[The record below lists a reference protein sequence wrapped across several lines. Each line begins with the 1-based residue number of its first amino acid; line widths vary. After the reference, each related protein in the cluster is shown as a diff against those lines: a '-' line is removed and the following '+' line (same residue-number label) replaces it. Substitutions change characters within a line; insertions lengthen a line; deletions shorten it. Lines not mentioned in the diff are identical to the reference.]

1 MKIPTTRILIYL
13 ILVLFTVFYIIPM
26 YIMILTGMK
35 SFSEVGLSTMWN
47 LPRSLNFESFRLA
60 WLGSVKGGFRGL
72 SGSFL
77 NSLWLVIPATIISA
91 IFGSLNGYVLTKWRF
106 YGSDLTFTMILFGM
120 FIPYQSI
127 LIPLVLTLQKLHVYG
142 TIPGLILVHVI
153 YGIPISTLIFRNYY
167 ITVPTEMVEASKID
181 GANFLGIYR
190 WIIFPLSTP
199 GFAVAMIWQFTSIW
213 NDFLFGLIV
222 TPNPASQPITV
233 ALNNL
238 AGSYIVQW
246 NVQIAG
252 ALLTALPPILVY
264 IFLGKF
270 FLRGLMQGSLK
281 G

>member
-1 MKIPTTRILIYL
+1 VKISLTRLLIYI
-13 ILVLFTVFYIIPM
+13 ILAIFTIFYIIPM
-26 YIMILTGMK
+26 YIMLVTGMK

-47 LPRSLNFESFRLA
+47 LPRSLNFESFRTA
-60 WLGSVKGGFRGL
+60 WLGSAEGGFRGL

-77 NSLWLVIPATIISA
+77 NSVLLVIPATIISA
-91 IFGSLNGYVLTKWRF
+91 LFGSLNGYVLAKWQFR
-106 YGSDLTFTMILFGM
+106 GSDLIFTLILFGM

-127 LIPLVLTLQKLHVYG
+127 IIPLVLTLQRLHVYG

-167 ITVPTEMVEASKID
+167 VTVPTEMVEASKID

-222 TPNPASQPITV
+222 TPNPSSQPITV

-252 ALLTALPPILVY
+252 ALLTALPPILIY

-270 FLRGLMQGSLK
+270 FLRGLLQGSLK

>member
-1 MKIPTTRILIYL
+1 MKISVTRLLIYI
-13 ILVLFTVFYIIPM
+13 ILAIFTIFYIIPM
-26 YIMILTGMK
+26 YIMIATGMK
-35 SFSEVGLSTMWN
+35 SFAEVSLDTMWN
-47 LPRSLNFESFRLA
+47 LPLSLNFNSFSLA
-60 WLGSVKGGFRGL
+60 WVGSIKQGFRGL
-72 SGSFL
+72 SGSFF
-77 NSLWLVIPATIISA
+77 NSVLLVIPATIISA
-91 IFGSLNGYVLTKWRF
+91 LFGSLNGYVLTKWRF
-106 YGSDLTFTMILFGM
+106 YGSDLIFTMILFGM

-167 ITVPTEMVEASKID
+167 ITVPTEMIEASKID
-181 GANFLGIYR
+181 GANFFGIYR
-190 WIIFPLSTP
+190 WVIFPLSTP

>member
-1 MKIPTTRILIYL
+1 MKISITRILIYL
-13 ILVLFTVFYIIPM
+13 ILVFFAIFYLIPVYVM
-26 YIMILTGMK
+26 VVTGMK

-47 LPRSLNFESFRLA
+47 LPRSLNFGSFRLA
-60 WLGSVKGGFRGL
+60 WLGSLKEGFRGL

-77 NSLWLVIPATIISA
+77 NSLLIVIPATIIST
-91 IFGSLNGYVLTKWRF
+91 ILGSLNGYVLSKWQFR
-106 YGSDLTFTMILFGM
+106 GSNLVFTIILFGM

-127 LIPLVLTLQKLHVYG
+127 LIPLVLTLEKLHVYG

-167 ITVPTEMVEASKID
+167 LTVPIELVEASNVD
-181 GANFLGIYR
+181 GASFLGIYR

-246 NVQIAG
+246 NIQIAG
-252 ALLTALPPILVY
+252 ALLTALPPILLY
-264 IFLGKF
+264 TFLGKF
-270 FLRGLMQGSLK
+270 FLSGLMQGSLK

>member
-1 MKIPTTRILIYL
+1 MKISLTRLLIYI
-13 ILVLFTVFYIIPM
+13 ILALFSIFYIIPM
-26 YIMILTGMK
+26 YIMVITGMK
-35 SFSEVGLSTMWN
+35 SFAEISLDTMWK
-47 LPRSLNFESFRLA
+47 LPVSFNFNSFSVA
-60 WLGSVKGGFRGL
+60 WLGSMKEGFRGL

-77 NSLWLVIPATIISA
+77 NSVFLVIPATVISA
-91 IFGSLNGYVLTKWRF
+91 LFGSLNGYVLTKWRF
-106 YGSDLTFTMILFGM
+106 RGSDLIFTMILFGM

-127 LIPLVLTLQKLHVYG
+127 IIPLVLTLQRLHVYG

-190 WIIFPLSTP
+190 WVIFPLSTP

-213 NDFLFGLIV
+213 NDFLFGLII

-252 ALLTALPPILVY
+252 ALLTALPPILIY

-270 FLRGLMQGSLK
+270 FLRGLLQGSLK

>member
-1 MKIPTTRILIYL
+1 MKISLTRLIIYIILAI
-13 ILVLFTVFYIIPM
+13 FTVFYIIPM
-26 YIMILTGMK
+26 YIMVVTGMK
-35 SFSEVGLSTMWN
+35 SFAEVSLDTMWN
-47 LPRSLNFESFRLA
+47 LPFSLNFNSFSLA
-60 WLGSVKGGFRGL
+60 WLGSAKSGFRGL

-77 NSLWLVIPATIISA
+77 NSVLLVIPATIISA
-91 IFGSLNGYVLTKWRF
+91 LFGSLNGYVLAKWRF
-106 YGSDLTFTMILFGM
+106 YGSDLIFTMILFGM

-127 LIPLVLTLQKLHVYG
+127 IIPLVLTLQKLHVYG
-142 TIPGLILVHVI
+142 TISGLILVHVI

-190 WIIFPLSTP
+190 WIIFPLSMP

-252 ALLTALPPILVY
+252 ALITALPPILVY

>member
-1 MKIPTTRILIYL
+1 MKISLTRLLIYI
-13 ILVLFTVFYIIPM
+13 ILALFTIFYIIPM
-26 YIMILTGMK
+26 YIMLVTGMK

-47 LPRSLNFESFRLA
+47 LPRSLNFESFRTA
-60 WLGSVKGGFRGL
+60 WLGSAEGGFRGL

-77 NSLWLVIPATIISA
+77 NSVLLVIPATIISA
-91 IFGSLNGYVLTKWRF
+91 LFGSLNGYVLAKWQFR
-106 YGSDLTFTMILFGM
+106 GSDLIFTLILFGM

-127 LIPLVLTLQKLHVYG
+127 IIPLVLTLQRLHVYG
-142 TIPGLILVHVI
+142 TIPGLILVHII

-167 ITVPTEMVEASKID
+167 VTVPTEMVEASKID

-222 TPNPASQPITV
+222 TPNPSSQPITV

-252 ALLTALPPILVY
+252 ALLTALPPILIY

-270 FLRGLMQGSLK
+270 FLRGLLQGSLK

>member
-1 MKIPTTRILIYL
+1 
-13 ILVLFTVFYIIPM
+13 
-26 YIMILTGMK
+26 
-35 SFSEVGLSTMWN
+35 
-47 LPRSLNFESFRLA
+47 
-60 WLGSVKGGFRGL
+60 
-72 SGSFL
+72 
-77 NSLWLVIPATIISA
+77 
-91 IFGSLNGYVLTKWRF
+91 
-106 YGSDLTFTMILFGM
+106 MILFGM

-270 FLRGLMQGSLK
+270 FLRGLLQGSLK

>member
-1 MKIPTTRILIYL
+1 MKISLTRLLIYI
-13 ILVLFTVFYIIPM
+13 ILAIFSIFYIIPM
-26 YIMILTGMK
+26 YIMVVTGMK
-35 SFSEVGLSTMWN
+35 SFAEVSLDTMWN
-47 LPRSLNFESFRLA
+47 LPNSFNFNSFSLA
-60 WLGSVKGGFRGL
+60 WLGSIKEGFRGI

-77 NSLWLVIPATIISA
+77 NSVFLVVPATVISA
-91 IFGSLNGYVLTKWRF
+91 LFGSLNGYVLTKWQFR
-106 YGSDLTFTMILFGM
+106 GSDLIFTMILFGM

-127 LIPLVLTLQKLHVYG
+127 IIPLVLTLQRLHVYG

-167 ITVPTEMVEASKID
+167 VTVPTEMVEASKID

-190 WIIFPLSTP
+190 WVIFPLSTP

-213 NDFLFGLIV
+213 NDFLFGLII

-252 ALLTALPPILVY
+252 ALLTALPPILIY

-270 FLRGLMQGSLK
+270 FLRGLLQGSLK

>member
-1 MKIPTTRILIYL
+1 MKISVTRLLIYIVL
-13 ILVLFTVFYIIPM
+13 IIFTIFYIIPM
-26 YIMILTGMK
+26 YIMVVTGMK

-47 LPRSLNFESFRLA
+47 LPRSLNFESFRTA
-60 WLGSVKGGFRGL
+60 WLGSAKGGFRGL
-72 SGSFL
+72 SGSFF
-77 NSLWLVIPATIISA
+77 NSVLLVIPATIISA
-91 IFGSLNGYVLTKWRF
+91 LFGSLNGYVLAKWRF
-106 YGSDLTFTMILFGM
+106 RGSDLIFTMILFGM

-127 LIPLVLTLQKLHVYG
+127 IIPLVLTLQKLHVYG

-264 IFLGKF
+264 VFLGKF

>member
-1 MKIPTTRILIYL
+1 MKISVTRLLIY
-13 ILVLFTVFYIIPM
+13 IVLAIFTIFFIIPM
-26 YIMILTGMK
+26 YIMVVTGMK

-47 LPRSLNFESFRLA
+47 LPRSLNFESFRTA
-60 WLGSVKGGFRGL
+60 WLGSAKGGFRGL
-72 SGSFL
+72 SGSFF
-77 NSLWLVIPATIISA
+77 NSVLLVIPATIISA
-91 IFGSLNGYVLTKWRF
+91 LFGSLNGYVLAKWRF
-106 YGSDLTFTMILFGM
+106 RGSDLIFTMILFGM

-127 LIPLVLTLQKLHVYG
+127 IIPLVLTLQKLHVYG

-264 IFLGKF
+264 VFLGKF

>member
-1 MKIPTTRILIYL
+1 
-13 ILVLFTVFYIIPM
+13 
-26 YIMILTGMK
+26 
-35 SFSEVGLSTMWN
+35 
-47 LPRSLNFESFRLA
+47 
-60 WLGSVKGGFRGL
+60 KGGFRGL
-72 SGSFL
+72 SGSFF
-77 NSLWLVIPATIISA
+77 NSVLLVIPATIISA
-91 IFGSLNGYVLTKWRF
+91 LFGSLNGYVLAKWRF
-106 YGSDLTFTMILFGM
+106 YGSDLIFTMILFGM

-127 LIPLVLTLQKLHVYG
+127 IIPLVLTLQKLHVYG
-142 TIPGLILVHVI
+142 TVPGLILVHVI

-190 WIIFPLSTP
+190 WVIFPLSMP

-252 ALLTALPPILVY
+252 ALITALPPILVY
-264 IFLGKF
+264 VFLGRF
-270 FLRGLMQGSLK
+270 FLKGLMQGSLK

>member
-1 MKIPTTRILIYL
+1 VKISLTRLLIYI
-13 ILVLFTVFYIIPM
+13 ILALFTIFYIIPM
-26 YIMILTGMK
+26 YIMLVTGMK

-47 LPRSLNFESFRLA
+47 LPRSLNFESFRTA
-60 WLGSVKGGFRGL
+60 WLGSAEGGFRGL

-77 NSLWLVIPATIISA
+77 NSVLLVIPATIISA
-91 IFGSLNGYVLTKWRF
+91 LFGSLNGYVLAKWQFR
-106 YGSDLTFTMILFGM
+106 GSDLIFTLILFGM

-127 LIPLVLTLQKLHVYG
+127 IIPLVLTLQRLHVYG

-167 ITVPTEMVEASKID
+167 VTVPTEMVEASKID

-222 TPNPASQPITV
+222 TPNPSSQPITV

-252 ALLTALPPILVY
+252 ALLTALPPILIY

-270 FLRGLMQGSLK
+270 FLRGLLQGSLK

>member
-1 MKIPTTRILIYL
+1 MKISLTRLLIYI
-13 ILVLFTVFYIIPM
+13 ILALFSIFYIIPM
-26 YIMILTGMK
+26 YIMVITGMK
-35 SFSEVGLSTMWN
+35 SFAEISLDTMWN
-47 LPRSLNFESFRLA
+47 LPHSFNFNSFSVA
-60 WLGSVKGGFRGL
+60 WLGSIKEGFRGL

-77 NSLWLVIPATIISA
+77 NSVFLVIPATVISA
-91 IFGSLNGYVLTKWRF
+91 LFGSLNGYVLTKWRF
-106 YGSDLTFTMILFGM
+106 RGSDLIFTMILFGM

-127 LIPLVLTLQKLHVYG
+127 IIPLVLTLQRLHVYG

-167 ITVPTEMVEASKID
+167 VTVPLEMVEASKID

-213 NDFLFGLIV
+213 NDFLFGLII

-252 ALLTALPPILVY
+252 ALLTALPPILIY

-270 FLRGLMQGSLK
+270 FLRGLLQGSLK

>member
-1 MKIPTTRILIYL
+1 MKISTTRILIYL
-13 ILVLFTVFYIIPM
+13 ILALFTIFYIIPM
-26 YIMILTGMK
+26 YIMVVTGMK
-35 SFSEVGLSTMWN
+35 SFSEVELSTMWN
-47 LPRSLNFESFRLA
+47 LPRFLNFESFRLA
-60 WLGSVKGGFRGL
+60 WLGSAKGEFRGL

-77 NSLWLVIPATIISA
+77 NSVLMVLPATIISA
-91 IFGSLNGYVLTKWRF
+91 LFGSLNGYVLTKWRF
-106 YGSDLTFTMILFGM
+106 RGSDLIFTMILFGM
-120 FIPYQSI
+120 FVPYQSI
-127 LIPLVLTLQKLHVYG
+127 LIPLVFTLQKIHVYG
-142 TIPGLILVHVI
+142 TIPGLILVHII

-181 GANFLGIYR
+181 GANFLDIYK
-190 WIIFPLSTP
+190 WIIFPLSMP

-213 NDFLFGLIV
+213 NNFLFGLIV

-252 ALLTALPPILVY
+252 ALITALPPILVY
-264 IFLGKF
+264 VFLGKF

>member
-1 MKIPTTRILIYL
+1 MKISLTRLLIYI
-13 ILVLFTVFYIIPM
+13 ILALFSIFYIIPM
-26 YIMILTGMK
+26 YIMVITGMK
-35 SFSEVGLSTMWN
+35 SFAEISLDTMWK
-47 LPRSLNFESFRLA
+47 LPFSFNFNSFSVA
-60 WLGSVKGGFRGL
+60 WLGSMKEGFRGL

-77 NSLWLVIPATIISA
+77 NSVFLVIPATVISA
-91 IFGSLNGYVLTKWRF
+91 LFGSLNGYVLTKWRF
-106 YGSDLTFTMILFGM
+106 RGSDLIFTMILFGM

-127 LIPLVLTLQKLHVYG
+127 IIPLVLTLQRLHVYG

-190 WIIFPLSTP
+190 WVIFPLSTP

-213 NDFLFGLIV
+213 NDFLFGLII

-252 ALLTALPPILVY
+252 ALLTALPPILIY

-270 FLRGLMQGSLK
+270 FLRGLLQGSLK

>member
-1 MKIPTTRILIYL
+1 MKISVTRLLIYI
-13 ILVLFTVFYIIPM
+13 ILAIFTIFYIIPM
-26 YIMILTGMK
+26 YIMVVTGMK
-35 SFSEVGLSTMWN
+35 SFAEVSLDTMWN
-47 LPRSLNFESFRLA
+47 LPISFNFNSFNLA
-60 WLGSVKGGFRGL
+60 WVGNMKQGFRGI
-72 SGSFL
+72 SGSFF
-77 NSLWLVIPATIISA
+77 NSVFLVMPATIISA
-91 IFGSLNGYVLTKWRF
+91 LFGSLNGYVLTKWRF
-106 YGSDLTFTMILFGM
+106 RGSDLIFTMILFGM

-127 LIPLVLTLQKLHVYG
+127 IIPLVLTLQKLQVYG

-190 WIIFPLSTP
+190 WVIFPLSTP

-238 AGSYIVQW
+238 AGSYVVQW

-264 IFLGKF
+264 LFLGKF
-270 FLRGLMQGSLK
+270 FLRGLLQGSLK

>member
-60 WLGSVKGGFRGL
+60 WLGSAKGGFRGL

-106 YGSDLTFTMILFGM
+106 YGSDLIFTMILFGM

-127 LIPLVLTLQKLHVYG
+127 LIPLVLTLQKLQVYG

-264 IFLGKF
+264 MFLGKF
-270 FLRGLMQGSLK
+270 FLRGLLQGSLK

>member
-1 MKIPTTRILIYL
+1 MKISLTRLLIYI
-13 ILVLFTVFYIIPM
+13 ILAIFTIFYIIPM
-26 YIMILTGMK
+26 YIMLVTGMK

-47 LPRSLNFESFRLA
+47 LPRSLNFESFRTA
-60 WLGSVKGGFRGL
+60 WLGSAEGGFRGL

-77 NSLWLVIPATIISA
+77 NSVLLVIPATIISA
-91 IFGSLNGYVLTKWRF
+91 LFGSLNGYVLAKWQFR
-106 YGSDLTFTMILFGM
+106 GSDLIFTLILFGM

-127 LIPLVLTLQKLHVYG
+127 IIPLVLTLQRLHVYG

-167 ITVPTEMVEASKID
+167 VTVPTEMVEASKID

-222 TPNPASQPITV
+222 TPNPSSQPITV

-252 ALLTALPPILVY
+252 ALLTALPPILIY

-270 FLRGLMQGSLK
+270 FLRGLLQGSLK

>member
-60 WLGSVKGGFRGL
+60 WLGSAKGGFRGL

-106 YGSDLTFTMILFGM
+106 YGSDLIFTMILFGM

-127 LIPLVLTLQKLHVYG
+127 LIPLVLTLQKLQVYG

-270 FLRGLMQGSLK
+270 FLRGLLQGSLK

>member
-1 MKIPTTRILIYL
+1 MKISITRILIYL
-13 ILVLFTVFYIIPM
+13 ILVLFAIFYIIPV
-26 YIMILTGMK
+26 YIMVVTGMK

-60 WLGSVKGGFRGL
+60 WLGSAKEGFRGL
-72 SGSFL
+72 SESFL
-77 NSLWLVIPATIISA
+77 NSLQIVIPATIISA
-91 IFGSLNGYVLTKWRF
+91 ILGSLNGYVLSKWRF
-106 YGSDLTFTMILFGM
+106 YGSNLIFTIILFGM

-127 LIPLVLTLQKLHVYG
+127 LVPLVLTLEKLHAYG

-167 ITVPTEMVEASKID
+167 LTVPIEMVQASEVD

-270 FLRGLMQGSLK
+270 FLGGLMQGSLK

>member
-1 MKIPTTRILIYL
+1 MR
-13 ILVLFTVFYIIPM
+13 
-26 YIMILTGMK
+26 TGT
-35 SFSEVGLSTMWN
+35 S
-47 LPRSLNFESFRLA
+47 RSLPKTLTAGQMKALDLTQNCF
-60 WLGSVKGGFRGL
+60 
-72 SGSFL
+72 
-77 NSLWLVIPATIISA
+77 ISA
-91 IFGSLNGYVLTKWRF
+91 KAWDTAHWKA
-106 YGSDLTFTMILFGM
+106 
-120 FIPYQSI
+120 QSI
-127 LIPLVLTLQKLHVYG
+127 IIPLVLTLQRLHVYG

-153 YGIPISTLIFRNYY
+153 YGVPISTLIFRNYY
-167 ITVPTEMVEASKID
+167 VTVPTEMVEASKID

>member
-1 MKIPTTRILIYL
+1 MKISLTRLLIYI
-13 ILVLFTVFYIIPM
+13 ILALFSIFYIIPM
-26 YIMILTGMK
+26 YIMVITGMK
-35 SFSEVGLSTMWN
+35 SFAEISLDTMWK
-47 LPRSLNFESFRLA
+47 LPVSFNFNSFSVA
-60 WLGSVKGGFRGL
+60 WLGSIKEGFRGL

-77 NSLWLVIPATIISA
+77 NSVFLVIPATVISA
-91 IFGSLNGYVLTKWRF
+91 LFGSLNGYVLTKWRF
-106 YGSDLTFTMILFGM
+106 RGSDLIFTMILFGM

-127 LIPLVLTLQKLHVYG
+127 IIPLVLTLQRLHVYG

-190 WIIFPLSTP
+190 WVIFPLSTP

-213 NDFLFGLIV
+213 NDFLFGLII

-252 ALLTALPPILVY
+252 ALLTALPPILIY

-270 FLRGLMQGSLK
+270 FLRGLLQGSLK

>member
-13 ILVLFTVFYIIPM
+13 VLVLFTVFYIIPM

-60 WLGSVKGGFRGL
+60 WLGSAKEGFRGL

-106 YGSDLTFTMILFGM
+106 YGSDLIFTMILFGM

-270 FLRGLMQGSLK
+270 FLRGLLQGSLK

>member
-1 MKIPTTRILIYL
+1 MKISVTRLLIYI
-13 ILVLFTVFYIIPM
+13 ILAIFTIFYIIPM
-26 YIMILTGMK
+26 YIMIATGMK
-35 SFSEVGLSTMWN
+35 SFAEVSLDTMWN
-47 LPRSLNFESFRLA
+47 LPLSLNFNSFTLA
-60 WLGSVKGGFRGL
+60 WVGSIKQGFRGL
-72 SGSFL
+72 SGSFF
-77 NSLWLVIPATIISA
+77 NSVLLVIPATIISA
-91 IFGSLNGYVLTKWRF
+91 LFGSLNGYVLTKWRF
-106 YGSDLTFTMILFGM
+106 YGSDLIFTMILFGM

-167 ITVPTEMVEASKID
+167 ITVPTEMIEASKID
-181 GANFLGIYR
+181 GANFFGIYR
-190 WIIFPLSTP
+190 WVIFPLSTP

>member
-1 MKIPTTRILIYL
+1 MKISLTRLLIYI
-13 ILVLFTVFYIIPM
+13 ILALFSIFYIIPM
-26 YIMILTGMK
+26 YIMVITGMK
-35 SFSEVGLSTMWN
+35 SFAEISLDTMWN
-47 LPRSLNFESFRLA
+47 LPHSFNFNSFSVA
-60 WLGSVKGGFRGL
+60 WLGSIKEGFRGL

-77 NSLWLVIPATIISA
+77 NSVFLVIPATVISA
-91 IFGSLNGYVLTKWRF
+91 LFGSLNGYVLTKWRF
-106 YGSDLTFTMILFGM
+106 RGSDLIFTMILFGM

-127 LIPLVLTLQKLHVYG
+127 IIPLVLTLQRLHVYG

-153 YGIPISTLIFRNYY
+153 YGIPISTLIVRNYY
-167 ITVPTEMVEASKID
+167 VTVPTEMVEASKID

-190 WIIFPLSTP
+190 WVIFPLSTP

-213 NDFLFGLIV
+213 NDFLFGLII

-252 ALLTALPPILVY
+252 ALLTALPPILIY

-270 FLRGLMQGSLK
+270 FLRGLLQGSLK

>member
-1 MKIPTTRILIYL
+1 VKISVTRLIIY
-13 ILVLFTVFYIIPM
+13 IVLALFSIFYIIPM
-26 YIMILTGMK
+26 YIMLVTGMK

-47 LPRSLNFESFRLA
+47 LPRSLNFESFRTA
-60 WLGSVKGGFRGL
+60 WLGSAEGGFRGL

-77 NSLWLVIPATIISA
+77 NSVLLVIPATIISA
-91 IFGSLNGYVLTKWRF
+91 LFGSLNGYVLAKWQFR
-106 YGSDLTFTMILFGM
+106 GSDLIFTLILFGM

-127 LIPLVLTLQKLHVYG
+127 IIPLVLTLQRLHVYG
-142 TIPGLILVHVI
+142 TIPGLILVHII

-167 ITVPTEMVEASKID
+167 VTVPTEMVEASKID

-222 TPNPASQPITV
+222 TPNPSSQPITV

-252 ALLTALPPILVY
+252 ALLTALPPILIY

-270 FLRGLMQGSLK
+270 FLRGLLQGSLK

>member
-1 MKIPTTRILIYL
+1 MKISVTRLLIYI
-13 ILVLFTVFYIIPM
+13 ILAIFTIFYIIPM
-26 YIMILTGMK
+26 YIMIATGMK
-35 SFSEVGLSTMWN
+35 SFAEVSLDTMWN
-47 LPRSLNFESFRLA
+47 LPLSLNFNSFTLA
-60 WLGSVKGGFRGL
+60 WVGSIKQGFRGL
-72 SGSFL
+72 SGSFF
-77 NSLWLVIPATIISA
+77 NSVLLVIPATIISA
-91 IFGSLNGYVLTKWRF
+91 LFGSLNGYVLTKWRF
-106 YGSDLTFTMILFGM
+106 YGSDLIFTMILFGM

-127 LIPLVLTLQKLHVYG
+127 VIPLVLTLQKLHVYG

-167 ITVPTEMVEASKID
+167 ITVPTEMIEASKID
-181 GANFLGIYR
+181 GANFFGIYR
-190 WIIFPLSTP
+190 WVIFPLSTP

>member
-60 WLGSVKGGFRGL
+60 WLGSAKEGFRGL

-106 YGSDLTFTMILFGM
+106 YGSDLIFTMILFGM

-181 GANFLGIYR
+181 GANFLGIYK

-246 NVQIAG
+246 NIQIAG

-264 IFLGKF
+264 IFLGRF
-270 FLRGLMQGSLK
+270 FLRGLLQGSLK

>member
-1 MKIPTTRILIYL
+1 MKISVTRLLIYIML
-13 ILVLFTVFYIIPM
+13 AIFTIFYIIPM
-26 YIMILTGMK
+26 YIMVVTGMK
-35 SFSEVGLSTMWN
+35 SFAEVSLDTMWN
-47 LPRSLNFESFRLA
+47 LPFSLNFNSFNLA
-60 WLGSVKGGFRGL
+60 WLGSTKGGFRGL

-77 NSLWLVIPATIISA
+77 NSVFLVIPATVISA
-91 IFGSLNGYVLTKWRF
+91 LLGSLNGYVLTKWRF
-106 YGSDLTFTMILFGM
+106 YGSDLIFTMILFGM

-127 LIPLVLTLQKLHVYG
+127 IIPLVLTLQKLHVYG
-142 TIPGLILVHVI
+142 TIPGLILAHVI
-153 YGIPISTLIFRNYY
+153 YGLPISTLIFRNYY

-190 WIIFPLSTP
+190 WVIFPLSTP

-238 AGSYIVQW
+238 AGSYFVQW

-252 ALLTALPPILVY
+252 ALLTVLPPILVY
-264 IFLGKF
+264 IFLGRF
-270 FLRGLMQGSLK
+270 FLKGLLQGSLK

>member
-1 MKIPTTRILIYL
+1 MKISVTRLLIYI
-13 ILVLFTVFYIIPM
+13 ILAIFTIFYIIPM
-26 YIMILTGMK
+26 YIMIATGMK
-35 SFSEVGLSTMWN
+35 SFAEVSLDTMWN
-47 LPRSLNFESFRLA
+47 LPLSLNFNSFSLA
-60 WLGSVKGGFRGL
+60 WVGSIKQGFRGL
-72 SGSFL
+72 SGSFF
-77 NSLWLVIPATIISA
+77 NSVLLVIPATIISA
-91 IFGSLNGYVLTKWRF
+91 LFGSLNGYVLTKWRF
-106 YGSDLTFTMILFGM
+106 YGSDLIFTMILFGM

-127 LIPLVLTLQKLHVYG
+127 VIPLVLTLQKLHVYG

-167 ITVPTEMVEASKID
+167 ITVPTEMIEASKID
-181 GANFLGIYR
+181 GANFFGIYR
-190 WIIFPLSTP
+190 WVIFPLSTP

-252 ALLTALPPILVY
+252 ALITALPPILVY
-264 IFLGKF
+264 VFLGRF
-270 FLRGLMQGSLK
+270 FLKGLMQGSLK

>member
-1 MKIPTTRILIYL
+1 MKISLTRLLIYI
-13 ILVLFTVFYIIPM
+13 ILALFSIFYIIPM
-26 YIMILTGMK
+26 YIMVITGMK
-35 SFSEVGLSTMWN
+35 SFAEISLDTMWN
-47 LPRSLNFESFRLA
+47 LPHSFNFNSFSVA
-60 WLGSVKGGFRGL
+60 WLGSIKEGFRGL

-77 NSLWLVIPATIISA
+77 NSVFLVIPATVISA
-91 IFGSLNGYVLTKWRF
+91 LFGSLNGYVLTKWRF
-106 YGSDLTFTMILFGM
+106 RGSDLIFTMILFGM

-127 LIPLVLTLQKLHVYG
+127 IIPLVLTLQRLHVYG

-167 ITVPTEMVEASKID
+167 VTVPTEMVEASKID

-190 WIIFPLSTP
+190 WVIFPLSTP

-213 NDFLFGLIV
+213 NDFLFGLII

-252 ALLTALPPILVY
+252 ALLTALPPILIY

-270 FLRGLMQGSLK
+270 FLRGLLQGSLK

>member
-1 MKIPTTRILIYL
+1 VKISLTRLLIYI
-13 ILVLFTVFYIIPM
+13 ILALFTIFYIIPM
-26 YIMILTGMK
+26 YIMLVTGMK

-47 LPRSLNFESFRLA
+47 LPRSLNFESFRTA
-60 WLGSVKGGFRGL
+60 WLGSAEGGFRGL

-77 NSLWLVIPATIISA
+77 NSVLLVIPATIISA
-91 IFGSLNGYVLTKWRF
+91 LFGSLNGYVLAKWQFR
-106 YGSDLTFTMILFGM
+106 GSDLIFTLILFGM

-127 LIPLVLTLQKLHVYG
+127 IIPLVLTLQRLHVYG
-142 TIPGLILVHVI
+142 TIPGLILVHII

-167 ITVPTEMVEASKID
+167 VTVPTEMVEASKID

-222 TPNPASQPITV
+222 TPNPSSQPITV

-252 ALLTALPPILVY
+252 ALLTALPPILIY

-270 FLRGLMQGSLK
+270 FLRGLLQGSLK

>member
-1 MKIPTTRILIYL
+1 VKISVTRLLIYIVL
-13 ILVLFTVFYIIPM
+13 IIFTIFYIIPM
-26 YIMILTGMK
+26 YIMVVTGMK

-47 LPRSLNFESFRLA
+47 LPRSLNFESFRTA
-60 WLGSVKGGFRGL
+60 WLGSAKGGFRGL
-72 SGSFL
+72 SGSFF
-77 NSLWLVIPATIISA
+77 NSVLLVIPATIISA
-91 IFGSLNGYVLTKWRF
+91 LFGSLNGYVLAKWRF
-106 YGSDLTFTMILFGM
+106 RGSDLIFTMILFGM

-127 LIPLVLTLQKLHVYG
+127 IIPLVLTLQKLHVYG

-264 IFLGKF
+264 VFLGKF

>member
-1 MKIPTTRILIYL
+1 M
-13 ILVLFTVFYIIPM
+13 PM
-26 YIMILTGMK
+26 YIMVVTGMK
-35 SFSEVGLSTMWN
+35 SFAEVSLDTMWN
-47 LPRSLNFESFRLA
+47 LPNSFNFNSFSLA
-60 WLGSVKGGFRGL
+60 WLGSIKEGFRGI

-77 NSLWLVIPATIISA
+77 NSVFLVVPATVISA
-91 IFGSLNGYVLTKWRF
+91 LFGSLNGYVLTKWQFR
-106 YGSDLTFTMILFGM
+106 GSDLIFTMILFGM

-127 LIPLVLTLQKLHVYG
+127 IIPLVLTLQRLHVYG

-167 ITVPTEMVEASKID
+167 VTVPTEMVEASKID

-190 WIIFPLSTP
+190 WVIFPLSTP

-213 NDFLFGLIV
+213 NDFLFGLII

-252 ALLTALPPILVY
+252 ALLTALPPILIY

-270 FLRGLMQGSLK
+270 FLRGLLQGSLK

>member
-60 WLGSVKGGFRGL
+60 WLGSAKEGFRGL

-106 YGSDLTFTMILFGM
+106 YASDLIFTMILFGM

-264 IFLGKF
+264 IFLGRF
-270 FLRGLMQGSLK
+270 FLRGLLQGSLK

>member
-1 MKIPTTRILIYL
+1 
-13 ILVLFTVFYIIPM
+13 
-26 YIMILTGMK
+26 
-35 SFSEVGLSTMWN
+35 
-47 LPRSLNFESFRLA
+47 
-60 WLGSVKGGFRGL
+60 
-72 SGSFL
+72 
-77 NSLWLVIPATIISA
+77 
-91 IFGSLNGYVLTKWRF
+91 
-106 YGSDLTFTMILFGM
+106 
-120 FIPYQSI
+120 
-127 LIPLVLTLQKLHVYG
+127 
-142 TIPGLILVHVI
+142 
-153 YGIPISTLIFRNYY
+153 
-167 ITVPTEMVEASKID
+167 
-181 GANFLGIYR
+181 
-190 WIIFPLSTP
+190 
-199 GFAVAMIWQFTSIW
+199 MIWQFTSIW

>member
-1 MKIPTTRILIYL
+1 
-13 ILVLFTVFYIIPM
+13 
-26 YIMILTGMK
+26 MK
-35 SFSEVGLSTMWN
+35 SFAEVSLDTMWN
-47 LPRSLNFESFRLA
+47 LPLSLNFNSFSLA
-60 WLGSVKGGFRGL
+60 WVGSIKQGFRGL
-72 SGSFL
+72 SGSFF
-77 NSLWLVIPATIISA
+77 NSVLLVIPATIISA
-91 IFGSLNGYVLTKWRF
+91 LFGSLNGYVLTKWRF
-106 YGSDLTFTMILFGM
+106 YGSDLIFTMILFGM

-127 LIPLVLTLQKLHVYG
+127 VIPLVLTLQKLHVYG

-167 ITVPTEMVEASKID
+167 ITVPTEMIEASKID
-181 GANFLGIYR
+181 GANFFGIYR
-190 WIIFPLSTP
+190 WVIFPLSTP

>member
-1 MKIPTTRILIYL
+1 MKISVTRLLIY
-13 ILVLFTVFYIIPM
+13 IMFAIFTIFYIIPM
-26 YIMILTGMK
+26 YIMVVTGMK
-35 SFSEVGLSTMWN
+35 SFAEVSLDTMWN
-47 LPRSLNFESFRLA
+47 LPFSLNFNSFNLA
-60 WLGSVKGGFRGL
+60 WLGSTKGGFRGL

-77 NSLWLVIPATIISA
+77 NSVFLVIPATVISA
-91 IFGSLNGYVLTKWRF
+91 LLGSLNGYVLTKWRF
-106 YGSDLTFTMILFGM
+106 YGSDLIFTMILFGM

-127 LIPLVLTLQKLHVYG
+127 IIPLVLTLQKLHVYG
-142 TIPGLILVHVI
+142 TIPGLILTHVI
-153 YGIPISTLIFRNYY
+153 YGLPISTLIFRNYY

-190 WIIFPLSTP
+190 WVIFPLSTP

-238 AGSYIVQW
+238 AGSYFVQW

-252 ALLTALPPILVY
+252 ALLTVLPPILVY
-264 IFLGKF
+264 IFLGRF
-270 FLRGLMQGSLK
+270 FLRGLLQGSLK

>member
-1 MKIPTTRILIYL
+1 MKISVTRLLIYI
-13 ILVLFTVFYIIPM
+13 ILAIFTIFYIIPM
-26 YIMILTGMK
+26 YIMVVTGMK

-47 LPRSLNFESFRLA
+47 LPRSLNFESFRIA
-60 WLGSVKGGFRGL
+60 WLGSTKGGFRGL

-106 YGSDLTFTMILFGM
+106 YGSDLIFIMILFGM
-120 FIPYQSI
+120 FIPYQSV
-127 LIPLVLTLQKLHVYG
+127 LIPLVITLQKLHVYG
-142 TIPGLILVHVI
+142 TIPGLILVHII
-153 YGIPISTLIFRNYY
+153 YGLPISTLIFRNYY

-270 FLRGLMQGSLK
+270 FLRGLLQGSLK

>member
-1 MKIPTTRILIYL
+1 VKISVTRLLIY
-13 ILVLFTVFYIIPM
+13 IVLAIFTIFYIIPM
-26 YIMILTGMK
+26 YIMVVTGMK

-47 LPRSLNFESFRLA
+47 LPRSLNFESFRTA
-60 WLGSVKGGFRGL
+60 WLGSAKGGFRGL
-72 SGSFL
+72 SGSFF
-77 NSLWLVIPATIISA
+77 NSVLLVIPATIISA
-91 IFGSLNGYVLTKWRF
+91 LFGSLNGYVLAKWRF
-106 YGSDLTFTMILFGM
+106 RGSDLIFTMILFGM

-127 LIPLVLTLQKLHVYG
+127 IIPLVLTLQKLHVYG

-264 IFLGKF
+264 VFLGKF